1 MGGWDLSAHYV
12 YIIVNFI
19 ATVKFALNCQNV
31 NHPMR
36 VLFLINLINSLTF
49 AYLGGLKHINF
60 FDQEFEAVD
69 NQ

>member
-1 MGGWDLSAHYV
+1 MS
-12 YIIVNFI
+12 
-19 ATVKFALNCQNV
+19 
-31 NHPMR
+31 